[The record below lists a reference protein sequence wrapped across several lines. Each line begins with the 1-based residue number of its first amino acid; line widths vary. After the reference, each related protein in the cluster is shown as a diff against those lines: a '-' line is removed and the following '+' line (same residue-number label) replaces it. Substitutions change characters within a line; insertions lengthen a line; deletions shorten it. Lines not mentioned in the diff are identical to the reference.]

1 MSCERQTNKHTVRSS
16 VLGTSSK
23 SAMAYLVYFAT
34 AVVAILISARI
45 LSVLLRVKRT
55 IPFKRLQLSKLQKL
69 NVRYLI
75 VHVYTY
81 MLVV

>member
-1 MSCERQTNKHTVRSS
+1 MSCEQTNKHTVRSS